1 MQCPLLVQNLKEGS
15 LLPDICECM
24 AALENEDQ
32 DTLCRYLIEPLTA
45 TGEDAMNTDL
55 TKEHYSAQFKEILDI
70 FQNLVC
76 ARLLSKTSSAT
87 GLGPNSDAVVID
99 ATKCIAAL
107 CKFEYF
113 ITDPCYQIP
122 TVPI

>member
-1 MQCPLLVQNLKEGS
+1 M
-15 LLPDICECM
+15 LPDICECI
-24 AALENEDQ
+24 AGLENEEQ
-32 DTLCRYLIEPLTA
+32 DTLCRYLTEPLTA
-45 TGEDAMNTDL
+45 SGEDAMNTDL

-76 ARLLSKTSSAT
+76 ARLLSKTPSAT
-87 GLGPNSDAVVID
+87 GLGPNSDSVVID

-113 ITDPCYQIP
+113 ITDLCYQIQ
-122 TVPI
+122 TTSL